1 MMSADIAVDSRFND
15 PQKITVSK
23 GEMLQ
28 VFSNVI
34 ANSIDS
40 MKQGGVL
47 TIATRNVLG
56 TPEDGIEIVVR
67 DTGSGIDQENL
78 PRVFE
83 PFFTTKGILGT
94 GIGLWVAKQ
103 LVSRRG
109 GQIMI
114 ASSTA
119 PKNSGTTV
127 TIFLPF
133 AFPPLS
139 TQGEGN
145 DLL

>member
-1 MMSADIAVDSRFND
+1 
-15 PQKITVSK
+15 
-23 GEMLQ
+23 MLQ

-34 ANSIDS
+34 ANAIDA

-47 TIATRNVLG
+47 TIATRNVLSEAQ
-56 TPEDGIEIVVR
+56 PAIEIVIR
-67 DTGSGIDQENL
+67 DSGTGIDQHNL
-78 PRVFE
+78 QHVFE

-109 GQIMI
+109 GHITI
-114 ASSTA
+114 ASSTT

-127 TIFLPF
+127 TVLIPF
-133 AFPPLS
+133 ALPPYSL
-139 TQGEGN
+139 EG
-145 DLL
+145 DLNERV